1 MLLSH
6 INVAQYKSPF
16 RTTIR
21 SLLLG
26 REKKNDKFQAAQ
38 NRIELLEKQN
48 QRLVNE
54 KRQLQQRLRET
65 QEEKLSDRRQ
75 PNLSLPEDP
84 KPLRHNFGIRLIT
97 LCCELAKSIGFR
109 SSEIVLGHVRTWLGS
124 EFSIP
129 NWTTMRTWLC
139 RIGVAIINQAQ
150 QKCDDWIWMADHS
163 VQLGDMKVF
172 VILGIRQR
180 DLPKDRPLNRSD
192 MSPLALIPSKD
203 RNKHEVA
210 AQFCKLAEQVGVPI
224 SIVIDGAT
232 ELHEGAKC
240 FADSGKDVVVL
251 DDIKHKAA
259 NILKKVIGKSD
270 RFREFE
276 SHLGKTTASIQQTEL
291 AAFLPPKK
299 KEKSRFMNLS
309 KLLKWCEMTLDHLHH
324 PQSRACAEIDSE
336 RFQTKLGWLSEYEA
350 DLEVW
355 QSCQNVVSSTL
366 EFSNTSGIYR
376 GVTADLN
383 RHLDAT
389 SATDVTEALE
399 VRRSLVAVVSRCEQR
414 LLESSHANRRL
425 TASTE
430 VLESVFGGYKRLQR
444 DQTRGTF
451 TSLLSALPT
460 LTETLLPKAVK
471 AYLETVSNAELK
483 KWVSNA
489 KLARSTQSQKTIAYN
504 ETKARKT
511 PDLRQKNKK
520 TLAKS

>member
-6 INVAQYKSPF
+6 INVAQYKSPA
-16 RTTIR
+16 RTIIR

-26 REKKNDKFQAAQ
+26 REKKNDKLQAAQ
-38 NRIELLEKQN
+38 DRIELLEKQN
-48 QRLVNE
+48 QRLVHE

-65 QEEKLSDRRQ
+65 QQEKQFDLR
-75 PNLSLPEDP
+75 PSLPDDQNP
-84 KPLRHNFGIRLIT
+84 FRHNFGARLIA

-109 SSEIVLGHVRTWLGS
+109 SSEVVLGHVRTWLGS
-124 EFSIP
+124 EFKIP
-129 NWTTMRTWLC
+129 DWTTIRTWLC
-139 RIGVAIINQAQ
+139 RMGVAIIDQAQ
-150 QKCDDWIWMADHS
+150 QKHDDWIWMADHS
-163 VQLGDMKVF
+163 VQLGDIKVL

-180 DLPKDRPLNRSD
+180 DLPQDRPLNRSD
-192 MSPLALIPSKD
+192 MTPLAILPSKD

-210 AQFCKLAEQVGVPI
+210 TQFRKLSEKVGVPI

-259 NILKKVIGKSD
+259 NILKKVIGKSE
-270 RFREFE
+270 RFRQFE

-324 PQSRACAEIDSE
+324 PDSRACAEIDSE
-336 RFQTKLGWLSEYEA
+336 RLQTKLGWLSEYEE

-383 RHLDAT
+383 QHLDAT
-389 SATDVTEALE
+389 SATEVAEALE

-460 LTETLLPKAVK
+460 LTEALLPKAVK
-471 AYLETVSNAELK
+471 AYLETTSNAELK

-489 KLARSTQSQKTIAYN
+489 KLGGSTQSQKTIAYQD
-504 ETKARKT
+504 TKARKT
-511 PDLRQKNKK
+511 PDLRQKNKIS
-520 TLAKS
+520 LAES

>member
-6 INVAQYKSPF
+6 INVAQYKSPA
-16 RTTIR
+16 RTIIR

-26 REKKNDKFQAAQ
+26 REKKNDKLQAAQ
-38 NRIELLEKQN
+38 DRIELLEKQN
-48 QRLVNE
+48 QRLVHE

-65 QEEKLSDRRQ
+65 QQEKQSELG
-75 PNLSLPEDP
+75 PSLLDDQ
-84 KPLRHNFGIRLIT
+84 KPLRHNFGVRLIA

-109 SSEIVLGHVRTWLGS
+109 SSEVVLGHVRTWLGS
-124 EFSIP
+124 EFNIP
-129 NWTTMRTWLC
+129 DWTTIRTWLC
-139 RIGVAIINQAQ
+139 RMGVAMIGQAQ
-150 QKCDDWIWMADHS
+150 QKHDDWIWMADHS
-163 VQLGDMKVF
+163 VQLGDIKVL

-192 MSPLALIPSKD
+192 MSPLAILPSKD
-203 RNKHEVA
+203 RNKHEVST
-210 AQFCKLAEQVGVPI
+210 QLRKLAEKVGVPI

-259 NILKKVIGKSD
+259 NILKKVIGKSE
-270 RFREFE
+270 RFRQFE

-324 PQSRACAEIDSE
+324 PDSRACAEIDSE
-336 RFQTKLGWLSEYEA
+336 RFKTKLGWLSEYEA

-355 QSCQNVVSSTL
+355 QACQNVVSNTL
-366 EFSNTSGIYR
+366 EFSNARGIYR

-389 SATDVTEALE
+389 AATDVAEALE
-399 VRRSLVAVVSRCEQR
+399 VRSSLVAVVSRCEQR

-460 LTETLLPKAVK
+460 LTETLLPEAVK

-489 KLARSTQSQKTIAYN
+489 KLAGSTQSQKTIAYHQ
-504 ETKARKT
+504 TKARKKLD
-511 PDLRQKNKK
+511 PRQKNKDP
-520 TLAKS
+520 LAKS